1 MTFRVL
7 AEGRVNRVNFMGPCS
22 RLALVLAS
30 TPLRSPRHPTTVGLG
45 PLWLCFAPD
54 LNSQS

>member
-30 TPLRSPRHPTTVGLG
+30 TPLRSRRHPCLG
-45 PLWLCFAPD
+45 PLWMCLAPD
-54 LNSQS
+54 LNSQSLQ